1 MVWIAFD
8 VISQM
13 FATIYMFCGMSFQQ
27 RGTHTLPRKFDVVH
41 STTTTRSS
49 MIPNVRRP
57 IPSGII
63 PGRSLVAELM
73 VL

>member
-1 MVWIAFD
+1 
-8 VISQM
+8 M
-13 FATIYMFCGMSFQQ
+13 FATTYIFCGMNFQEK
-27 RGTHTLPRKFDVVH
+27 GTHTLPRKFDVVH

-57 IPSGII
+57 NPSGIM
-63 PGRSLVAELM
+63 PGRSVVAELM